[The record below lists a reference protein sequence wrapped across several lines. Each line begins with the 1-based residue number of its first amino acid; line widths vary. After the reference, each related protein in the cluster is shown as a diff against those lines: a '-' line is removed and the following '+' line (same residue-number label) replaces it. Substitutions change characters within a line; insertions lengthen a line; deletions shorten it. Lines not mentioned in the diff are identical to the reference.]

1 MEYFCSQISRK
12 LLENLTSEYIW
23 MRTLQNQPEASLVE
37 PLCTSCTKGFVNA
50 MSRPPTGTSTSSN
63 ALISFSVSRGGR
75 GGGGGRAIPRLTNT
89 TTANNNDQSQMTQQQ
104 PLEESKS
111 RTDEL
116 NNAIHHLKDIALEQL
131 AESTLL
137 ETKKSIFS

>member
-12 LLENLTSEYIW
+12 LLDNLTSEYIW
-23 MRTLQNQPEASLVE
+23 MRTLQNQSEASLVE
-37 PLCTSCTKGFVNA
+37 PLCTSCTKGFFNV
-50 MSRPPTGTSTSSN
+50 MSMPPAGTSTSNIS
-63 ALISFSVSRGGR
+63 ALPPSTSVSRRNISGGSH
-75 GGGGGRAIPRLTNT
+75 GIPRSTNT
-89 TTANNNDQSQMTQQQ
+89 TTSSDLEKTIQQ
-104 PLEESKS
+104 PFNDSKS

-116 NNAIHHLKDIALEQL
+116 NNAISHLKDITLEQL